1 LVKWWP
7 STAPVSDARPG
18 GKYAITF
25 EFPNNPE
32 HNMKHDGEYIEVVQD
47 QKVSYT
53 WDIPLGMTTVG
64 FTMADKGGETELTL
78 DHSGWGEGADWDAS
92 YGAHDM
98 GWGGFLSNLKSFLED
113 GNDIR
118 ATAMGMRTTS

>member
-1 LVKWWP
+1 MKWWP

-47 QKVSYT
+47 QKVSYM

-64 FTMADKGGETELTL
+64 FTMALWRLSFTL
-78 DHSGWGEGADWDAS
+78 
-92 YGAHDM
+92 
-98 GWGGFLSNLKSFLED
+98 FPILSFKCD
-113 GNDIR
+113 GVCPTNKIFPNQ
-118 ATAMGMRTTS
+118 